1 MDPACMLAGF
11 PSPWTVVETTGEF
24 IVKDANGRALAHFF
38 WWGDPK
44 SAHLTRDEQGAW
56 RRSLPR
62 CRALWCGSRRHLRLD
77 SAASCRSSWAWRSRG
92 CAAPSTAKI
101 LEPVRRQCRVDGRAR
116 DRPMAEPSLD
126 RPGVVALVGQ
136 RVAAGV
142 AQHVGM
148 GLDLKL
154 GASRRA
160 LRGQSRPW
168 GTAIRVR

>member
-1 MDPACMLAGF
+1 VTFGYLFAYYNGVLKFICDLTMSLA
-11 PSPWTVVETTGEF
+11 PEV
-24 IVKDANGRALAHFF
+24 
-38 WWGDPK
+38 
-44 SAHLTRDEQGAW
+44 
-56 RRSLPR
+56 
-62 CRALWCGSRRHLRLD
+62 
-77 SAASCRSSWAWRSRG
+77 
-92 CAAPSTAKI
+92 

-160 LRGQSRPW
+160 LGQSRPW
-168 GTAIRVR
+168 